1 MSSGLRQFVGKIVLQ
16 KDFMMFKVDAN
27 EDFMFSRLINYQSD
41 GFNTG
46 FVKLFEIFSSACI

>member
-1 MSSGLRQFVGKIVLQ
+1 MSSGLRKFVGKIVLQ

-27 EDFMFSRLINYQSD
+27 EDFMFSRLIYYQSD

-46 FVKLFEIFSSACI
+46 FVKLFEILSSACI